1 MCLRFSVSAPV
12 PPLQCLRSSASAPV
26 SPLQY
31 LISSASARMECLFSP
46 HAQSVSAFSS
56 YLCVIHLFTQI
67 STLQTH
73 TNFFPGTTPQL
84 SCPPLGPS
92 RTPVS
97 VRVCYPI
104 FFIIRMIFLY
114 LHLFQLLQTAPVP
127 GKSVIAFSSYLR
139 VIQLFMQIS
148 TLQTHTN
155 FFPGTTPQLSWPPLS
170 PSRTPC
176 LSESVIPYF
185 SLSA

>member
-1 MCLRFSVSAPV
+1 MPGAVVFSTSCACVSASVSPF
-12 PPLQCLRSSASAPV
+12 QCLRSSVSVPVSPLQYLRSSASVPV

-104 FFIIRMIFLY
+104 FFIIRMIFSY
-114 LHLFQLLQTAPVP
+114 LHLFHLLQTAPVP

-139 VIQLFMQIS
+139 VIQFFMHLHI
-148 TLQTHTN
+148 
-155 FFPGTTPQLSWPPLS
+155 
-170 PSRTPC
+170 C
-176 LSESVIPYF
+176 V
-185 SLSA
+185 

>member
-1 MCLRFSVSAPV
+1 MPGAVLFFHLLCMCLRFSVSVPV
-12 PPLQCLRSSASAPV
+12 PPLQCLRSSVSVPV

-84 SCPPLGPS
+84 S
-92 RTPVS
+92 
-97 VRVCYPI
+97 
-104 FFIIRMIFLY
+104 
-114 LHLFQLLQTAPVP
+114 
-127 GKSVIAFSSYLR
+127 
-139 VIQLFMQIS
+139 
-148 TLQTHTN
+148 
-155 FFPGTTPQLSWPPLS
+155 WPPLS
-170 PSRTPC
+170 PVEPRC
-176 LSESVIPYF
+176 LLFHNFCHLPYF
-185 SLSA
+185 LIFTPFLPFTDCPDTRQVCKADICITC